1 MNETKVNENPYRY
14 QIPGHHYVG
23 RLPRMVV
30 EGMLDRGEH
39 FGIIGGRR
47 CGKTSML
54 KALDKDLKSG
64 MVRRPVV
71 PVSIDVSALDRVS
84 PGVLFRDL
92 LREMTAGLT
101 GDRWASFADE
111 SEPYGAFR
119 TQLEGPVGRD
129 LTDRHG
135 SDWLAV
141 ILMDEIDT
149 LARRLEE
156 AGHGDTFFGNLR
168 HLVMN
173 HDMADRFRL
182 VVTGVDDPEGVIN
195 RGSPFNM
202 LAKTQLGVLAG
213 EDVDALVAVG
223 FGDGMRRTT
232 KERLAELT
240 GRHPY
245 LLQGVLQ
252 KLWRR
257 DRDGM
262 DEADVD
268 RAAASFERDHSR
280 DFRQWLKFFDGV
292 TRRVYGCLSAYSTEG
307 ASVEMIASALTSAA
321 GRVVRGGEIEGALDV
336 LSTHGVIESREQRY
350 YFSGTMFRDWY
361 HAHTPVVP
369 KAVVDV
375 IEDLHD
381 GMDRL
386 DISEDDRRRA
396 KNLLAEARTI
406 VEQVGDGGSAEVKNR
421 VAETLKTCLEVV
433 EGASDATAVAEKVV
447 KLGPYLGKAV
457 EWLVTLL

>member
-1 MNETKVNENPYRY
+1 MNEAGVKENPYRY

-23 RLPRMVV
+23 GLPRLVV

-47 CGKTSML
+47 CGKTSLL
-54 KALDKDLKSG
+54 KALDKDLRSG

-71 PVSIDVSALDRVS
+71 PVSIDVSALNGVS
-84 PGVLFRDL
+84 PGVLFREL
-92 LREMTAGLT
+92 LKGMTTGLT
-101 GDRWASFADE
+101 GYRWSSFADE

-119 TQLEGPVGRD
+119 TQLDGPIGRD
-129 LTDRHG
+129 LTARHG
-135 SDWLAV
+135 SNWLVV
-141 ILMDEIDT
+141 ILIDEIDA
-149 LARRLEE
+149 LAGRLDD

-173 HDMADRFRL
+173 HDMANNFRL

-213 EDVDALVAVG
+213 EDVDALVTVG
-223 FGDGMRRTT
+223 FGDGMRCAT
-232 KERLAELT
+232 KERLTELT

-252 KLWRR
+252 KLWRH
-257 DRDGM
+257 DGDGM

-268 RAAASFERDHSR
+268 RAAASFEREHD
-280 DFRQWLKFFDGV
+280 DFVQWLQRFDGV
-292 TRRVYGCLSAYSTEG
+292 TRRVYGCLSAYSKEG
-307 ASVEMIASALTSAA
+307 ASVETIASTLTSTA
-321 GRVVRGGEIEGALDV
+321 GRVVREGEIEDALDM
-336 LSTHGVIESREQRY
+336 LSTHGVIESREQRH

-361 HAHTPVVP
+361 HAHAPVVP
-369 KAVVDV
+369 IEVVNV
-375 IEDLHD
+375 IDDLHD

-396 KNLLAEARTI
+396 KDLLAEARAI
-406 VEQVGDGGSAEVKNR
+406 VERGGDGGSAEVKNR
-421 VAETLKTCLEVV
+421 VAAALKTSVELV
-433 EGASDATAVAEKVV
+433 EGAGNAASVVEKVV
-447 KLGPYLGKAV
+447 KLVPYLGKAV
-457 EWLVTLL
+457 EGLVALL